1 MKTNQ
6 YYIDRTSAGKSGFQ
20 MDFSH
25 RFIPPRLAVSN
36 SGNITLIVDA
46 TSVELSAANGLTTM
60 TSLFFPNKP
69 YNKIYLQ
76 ASDKSALETLSFFP
90 LKSIW

>member
-6 YYIDRTSAGKSGFQ
+6 YYIDRTSAGKCGFQ
-20 MDFSH
+20 KDFAD
-25 RFIPPRLAVSN
+25 RFIAPRLAVSN

-46 TSVELSAANGLTTM
+46 TSVELFADNGLTTM

-69 YNKIYLQ
+69 TIKYTYK
-76 ASDKSALETLSFFP
+76 P
-90 LKSIW
+90 LINWPWKL